1 MITFLPDPNF
11 IKCARILDRQR
22 LGKQRLEAKWVA
34 RIVLKEAKY
43 INHPLIRLW
52 EDFPQ
57 AIIEYGICIC
67 EEWRRRGYID
77 NQLDWFLA
85 RVELEGLYK
94 DPSWLNNKKI
104 HSSHRT
110 KLITKDPIYYAAFD
124 WIEKPDPT
132 VGYYW
137 PL

>member
-1 MITFLPDPNF
+1 MITFLPVPNF
-11 IKCARILDRQR
+11 TECAKILDRQR

-34 RIVLKEAKY
+34 QIVLGETKY
-43 INHPLIRLW
+43 INHPLIRMW
-52 EDFPQ
+52 KPWPQ

-67 EEWRRRGYID
+67 EEWRRRGYLD
-77 NQLDWFLA
+77 NQLEWFKNT
-85 RVELEGLYK
+85 EEGEIIM
-94 DPSWLNNKKI
+94 PSWFGDDKL

-110 KLITKDPIYYAAFD
+110 KLITKDPIYYSSFG
-124 WIEKPDPT
+124 WEEKPDPS